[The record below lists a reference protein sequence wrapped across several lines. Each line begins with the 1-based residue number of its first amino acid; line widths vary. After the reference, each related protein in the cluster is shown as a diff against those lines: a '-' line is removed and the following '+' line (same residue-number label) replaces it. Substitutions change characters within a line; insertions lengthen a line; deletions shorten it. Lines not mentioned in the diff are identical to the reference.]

1 MQSKAL
7 LVLVLG
13 ALVLGSMSVFTVDQR
28 ETALKLQLGEIKRTD
43 YQPGL
48 HFKLPIFQEILKFDE
63 RIQTLD
69 AEPALFLTNE
79 KKNLK
84 VDSFVKWRI
93 HDVSKYYTSTGG
105 NAQRA
110 SDRLAVVIQKRMK
123 DEFGKRTI
131 HQVVSGQRAELMTK
145 LTEEAKKEAKRLGI
159 EIVDVR
165 LKRIDL
171 PEQVSQSVYQRM
183 SAERT
188 RVAKKFRS
196 EGEEK
201 AKTIRAEAARE
212 RQVILAEARRDGD
225 KTRGDGDAEATRIYA
240 DAFGQ
245 DAEFFALYRSLN
257 AYKDAFS
264 SRSDIML
271 IDPSSEFMRYF
282 KDSKGGR

>member
-1 MQSKAL
+1 MQGKAL

-28 ETALKLQLGEIKRTD
+28 ETALKLQLGKIKQTD
-43 YQPGL
+43 YKPGL
-48 HFKLPIFQEILKFDE
+48 HFKLPLFQEVLKFDE

-69 AEPALFLTNE
+69 SEPALFLTNE

-93 HDVSKYYTSTGG
+93 QDTSKYYTSTGG

-110 SDRLAVVIQKRMK
+110 ADRLAVVIQKRMK

-131 HQVVSGQRAELMTK
+131 HQVVSGQRAALMTK
-145 LTEEAKKEAKRLGI
+145 LTEEAKKEAKQLGI

-171 PEQVSQSVYQRM
+171 PEQVSQSVFQRM

-188 RVAKKFRS
+188 KVAKKFRS

-201 AKTIRAEAARE
+201 AKTIRAEADRT
-212 RQVILAEARRDGD
+212 RQVLLAEARRDGD
-225 KTRGDGDAEATRIYA
+225 KTRGAGDAKATQIYA

-245 DAEFFALYRSLN
+245 DPEFFALYRSLN

-264 SRSDIML
+264 KRSDILL
-271 IDPSSEFMRYF
+271 IDSSSEFMRYF
-282 KDSKGGR
+282 KDAKGGR

>member
-1 MQSKAL
+1 MQGKAL
-7 LVLVLG
+7 LVVVLG

-48 HFKLPIFQEILKFDE
+48 HFKMPLFQEVLKFDE

-105 NAQRA
+105 NARRA
-110 SDRLAVVIQKRMK
+110 SDRLGVVIQKRMK

-188 RVAKKFRS
+188 KVAKKFRS

-225 KTRGDGDAEATRIYA
+225 KTRGDGDAKATRIYA
-240 DAFGQ
+240 DAFGR

-264 SRSDIML
+264 NRSDILL

-282 KDSKGGR
+282 KDAKGGR